1 MGSAHTSPPTSA
13 SASTARTICW
23 RLPTPS
29 VLDAQLFTGH
39 RAVAQLARRGFEDDH
54 ALLHDVAAVAHAQ
67 RDARVLLDEQH
78 GHAQPLELADHVA
91 DVADG
96 PRGEAPPGV
105 VPHAPPAA
113 GPH

>member
-39 RAVAQLARRGFEDDH
+39 RAVAQPARRGFEDDH

-91 DVADG
+91 DVADERVDDALRAVG
-96 PRGEAPPGV
+96 P
-105 VPHAPPAA
+105 HDYPPAR
-113 GPH
+113 